1 MEVTLIAVVGVAS
14 IVAVAA
20 FSQRL
25 GLAAPLS
32 LVVVGIALSFV
43 PGVPV
48 VELEPEWVLA
58 GVLPPL
64 LYSSAVNMPAQ
75 DFRRD
80 IKAIGGLAVLLVAV
94 STLGA
99 GWFVHLLMPDIGWPA
114 AFALGAVVSPTDAVA
129 ATSVGRKLGLPS
141 RLLTLLE
148 GEGLV
153 NDASA
158 LVLLRSAVAAL
169 AGAVSLWGVA
179 WQFVFSVVVA
189 VAVGVVVGLVNVRVR
204 ALLDDTVLNTAI
216 SFVVPFVAYVPAE
229 EFDASGVLAVVVTG
243 LVTGH
248 LSPRLLR
255 AQDRIGEAMNWR
267 TLAFLLEST
276 IFLLMGLG
284 LKTLLD
290 EAHTHDNGLGAGRV
304 VLYGLALTGLV
315 IVVRMVFV
323 VPLVAMVRRDERR
336 AAAAKPL
343 IERMQE
349 RLEAAFDGDD
359 RFTPRKRAHIER
371 RVHRVGA
378 DIDFRLTETL
388 GWRGG
393 VVLAWSGMR
402 GAITVAAAQTLPEDT
417 PYRAQLVLI
426 AFVVAVTTLLL
437 QGLSLPAVIRTV
449 KIPGDDPQR
458 LRDEYGRLITEM
470 SEAASDALDEA
481 TAGGAV
487 DPSIV
492 DRVRRDS
499 LMRTRDEQKDGEGA
513 DAADGDGPAPD
524 PAGTDEMRAS
534 YMRLRLAVVAAERE
548 ALLDARTHGAYSS
561 RALSGV
567 QSVLDLEEARLQ
579 QLGDRLD
586 T

>member
-43 PGVPV
+43 PSVPV
-48 VELEPEWVLA
+48 VQLDPEWVLA

-99 GWFVHLLMPDIGWPA
+99 GWLLHVLMPDLGWPA
-114 AFALGAVVSPTDAVA
+114 AFALGAVISPTDAVA

-158 LVLLRSAVAAL
+158 LVLLRSAVAAM

-179 WQFVFSVVVA
+179 GQFVFSVAVA
-189 VAVGVVVGLVNVRVR
+189 VVVGVVVGLVNVRVR

-229 EFDASGVLAVVVTG
+229 EFDASGVLAVVVCG

-267 TLAFLLEST
+267 TLAFLLESS

-290 EAHTHDNGLGAGRV
+290 EAHAHDNGLGAGRV

-323 VPLVAMVRRDERR
+323 VPLVALVRRDARR
-336 AAAAKPL
+336 AAASKPL

-349 RLEAAFDGDD
+349 RLDTFDLSE
-359 RFTPRKRAHIER
+359 RFTPRKKAHIER
-371 RVHRVGA
+371 RVQRTSA

-388 GWRGG
+388 GWQGG

-417 PYRAQLVLI
+417 EYRAQLIVI

-437 QGLSLPAVIRTV
+437 QGLTLPAVIRTV
-449 KIPGDDPQR
+449 RIPGDDPQR
-458 LRDEYGRLITEM
+458 LREEYGRLVTEM
-470 SEAASDALDEA
+470 SDAAVASLDEA
-481 TAGGAV
+481 AQTGDAPPALL
-487 DPSIV
+487 
-492 DRVRRDS
+492 DRVRQDS
-499 LMRTRDEQKDGEGA
+499 LIRPRDA
-513 DAADGDGPAPD
+513 DSDEDREKAAAAFRGIDDAHLV
-524 PAGTDEMRAS
+524 
-534 YMRLRLAVVAAERE
+534 YLRLRLQVVAAERD
-548 ALLDARTHGAYSS
+548 ALLAARTRGSYSS
-561 RALSGV
+561 RALQGA
-567 QSVLDLEEARLQ
+567 QHVLDLEEARLEQ
-579 QLGDRLD
+579 FGDRFED
-586 T
+586 

>member
-48 VELEPEWVLA
+48 VQLDPEWVLA

-99 GWFVHLLMPDIGWPA
+99 GWLLHLLMPDIGWPA
-114 AFALGAVVSPTDAVA
+114 AFALGAVISPTDAVA

-158 LVLLRSAVAAL
+158 LVLLRSAVAAM

-179 WQFVFSVVVA
+179 GQFVFSVAVA
-189 VAVGVVVGLVNVRVR
+189 VVVGVVVGLVNVRVR

-229 EFDASGVLAVVVTG
+229 EFDASGVLAVVVCG

-255 AQDRIGEAMNWR
+255 ARDRIGEAMNWR
-267 TLAFLLEST
+267 TLAFLLESS

-290 EAHTHDNGLGAGRV
+290 EAHAHENGLGAGRV
-304 VLYGLALTGLV
+304 ILYGLALTGLV
-315 IVVRMVFV
+315 IVVRMVFT
-323 VPLVAMVRRDERR
+323 VPLVALVRRDARR
-336 AAAAKPL
+336 AAASKPL

-349 RLEAAFDGDD
+349 RLDTFDLSE
-359 RFTPRKRAHIER
+359 RFTPRKKAHIER
-371 RVHRVGA
+371 RVQRTSA

-388 GWRGG
+388 GWQGG

-417 PYRAQLVLI
+417 EYRAQLIVI

-437 QGLSLPAVIRTV
+437 QGLTLPAVIRTV
-449 KIPGDDPQR
+449 RIPGDDPQR
-458 LRDEYGRLITEM
+458 LREEYGRLVTEM
-470 SEAASDALDEA
+470 SDAGVASLDDAQESGDAPPALL
-481 TAGGAV
+481 
-487 DPSIV
+487 
-492 DRVRRDS
+492 DRVRQDS
-499 LMRTRDEQKDGEGA
+499 LIRPRDA
-513 DAADGDGPAPD
+513 DSEEDRKRAAAAFQGIDDAHLV
-524 PAGTDEMRAS
+524 
-534 YMRLRLAVVAAERE
+534 YLRLRLRVVSAERD
-548 ALLDARTHGAYSS
+548 ALLAARTRGSYSS
-561 RALSGV
+561 RALQGA
-567 QSVLDLEEARLQ
+567 QHVLDLEEARLEQ
-579 QLGDRLD
+579 FGDRFEE
-586 T
+586 

>member
-14 IVAVAA
+14 VVAVAA

-48 VELEPEWVLA
+48 VEIEPEWVLA

-80 IKAIGGLAVLLVAV
+80 IKAITGLAVLLVAV

-99 GWFVHLLMPDIGWPA
+99 GWLVHLLMPDLGWPA
-114 AFALGAVVSPTDAVA
+114 ALALGAVVSPTDAVA

-179 WQFVFSVVVA
+179 GKFVFSVVVA
-189 VAVGVVVGLVNVRVR
+189 VAVGLVVGYVNVRVR
-204 ALLDDTVLNTAI
+204 ALLNDSVLNTAI

-243 LVTGH
+243 VVTGH

-255 AQDRIGEAMNWR
+255 AQDRLGEATNWR
-267 TLAFLLEST
+267 TLAFLLESA

-290 EAHTHDNGLGAGRV
+290 EAHAHENGLGAGRV
-304 VLYGLALTGLV
+304 VLYGLAVTGLV
-315 IVVRMVFV
+315 IVVRVVFV
-323 VPLVAMVRRDERR
+323 APLVAMLRRDERR
-336 AAAAKPL
+336 AAAAKPMMERWQ
-343 IERMQE
+343 ERMAGFDMSE
-349 RLEAAFDGDD
+349 RFG
-359 RFTPRKRAHIER
+359 PRRKAQFER
-371 RVHRVGA
+371 RVSRVSA

-388 GWRGG
+388 GWQGG
-393 VVLAWSGMR
+393 TVLAWSGMR

-417 PYRAQLVLI
+417 PYRPQLILI
-426 AFVVAVTTLLL
+426 AFVVAATTLLL
-437 QGLSLPAVIRTV
+437 QGLTLPSVIRV
-449 KIPGDDPQR
+449 VGIPGDDPQR
-458 LRDEYGRLITEM
+458 LRAEYGQLITEV
-470 SEAASDALDEA
+470 SRAATDALDAEA
-481 TAGGAV
+481 ADGGVA
-487 DPSIV
+487 PEIL
-492 DRVRRDS
+492 DRVRADS
-499 LMRTRDEQKDGEGA
+499 LIRPTDDEGREMPPPEGPD
-513 DAADGDGPAPD
+513 DAGI
-524 PAGTDEMRAS
+524 T
-534 YMRLRLAVVAAERE
+534 YMRLRLRVVTAERD
-548 ALLDARTHGAYSS
+548 ALLAARTRGTYSS
-561 RALSGV
+561 RALTGATH
-567 QSVLDLEEARLQ
+567 VLDLEEARLQ
-579 QLGDRLD
+579 QLWDRFD
-586 T
+586 DEDQ

>member
-14 IVAVAA
+14 VVAVAA

-48 VELEPEWVLA
+48 VEVEPEWVLA

-80 IKAIGGLAVLLVAV
+80 IKAIGGLAVLLVAA

-99 GWFVHLLMPDIGWPA
+99 GWLVHLLMPDIGWPA

-158 LVLLRSAVAAL
+158 LVLLRSAVAAT

-179 WQFVFSVVVA
+179 GDFVFSVVIA
-189 VAVGVVVGLVNVRVR
+189 VAVGLVVGVVNVRVR
-204 ALLDDTVLNTAI
+204 ALLNDTVLNTAI

-243 LVTGH
+243 VVTGH
-248 LSPRLLR
+248 QSPRLLR
-255 AQDRIGEAMNWR
+255 AQDRLGEAMNWR
-267 TLAFLLEST
+267 TLAFLLESA

-284 LKTLLD
+284 LKTLVD
-290 EAHTHDNGLGAGRV
+290 EVHAHENGLGAGRV
-304 VLYGLALTGLV
+304 ILYGLAVTALV

-323 VPLVAMVRRDERR
+323 VPLVAMLRRDERR
-336 AAAAKPL
+336 AAVAKPMM
-343 IERMQE
+343 ERWQE
-349 RLEAAFDGDD
+349 RLDTFDLAE
-359 RFTPRKRAHIER
+359 RFGPRKRARIE
-371 RVHRVGA
+371 HRVRRTSA

-388 GWRGG
+388 GWQGG

-417 PYRAQLVLI
+417 PYRAQLILI

-449 KIPGDDPQR
+449 RIPGDDPRR
-458 LRDEYGRLITEM
+458 LHTEYGQLITEM
-470 SEAASDALDEA
+470 SAAAH
-481 TAGGAV
+481 
-487 DPSIV
+487 
-492 DRVRRDS
+492 DS
-499 LMRTRDEQKDGEGA
+499 L
-513 DAADGDGPAPD
+513 DAAVADGSVAPELADHVRADSLIRPANADPDADERLPAPD
-524 PAGTDEMRAS
+524 HDALVAERAQ
-534 YMRLRLAVVAAERE
+534 YLRLRLQVISAERE
-548 ALLDARTHGAYSS
+548 ALLAARTHGTYSS
-561 RALSGV
+561 RALSGA
-567 QSVLDLEEARLQ
+567 QHVLDLEEARLQ
-579 QLGDRLD
+579 QLGDRFED
-586 T
+586 

>member
-48 VELEPEWVLA
+48 VQLDPDWVLA
-58 GVLPPL
+58 GILPPL

-80 IKAIGGLAVLLVAV
+80 IKAIGGLAVLLVVV

-99 GWFVHLLMPDIGWPA
+99 GWLLHVLMPDVGWPA
-114 AFALGAVVSPTDAVA
+114 AFALGAVISPTDAVA

-158 LVLLRSAVAAL
+158 LVLLRSAVAAM

-179 WQFVFSVVVA
+179 GQFLFSVALAVV
-189 VAVGVVVGLVNVRVR
+189 VGVVVGVVNVRVR

-229 EFDASGVLAVVVTG
+229 EFDASGVLAVVVCG

-255 AQDRIGEAMNWR
+255 ARDRLGEAMNWR
-267 TLAFLLEST
+267 TLAFLLESSV
-276 IFLLMGLG
+276 FLLMGLG

-290 EAHTHDNGLGAGRV
+290 EAHAHENGIGAGRV

-323 VPLVAMVRRDERR
+323 VPLVALVRRDERR
-336 AAAAKPL
+336 AAASKPL

-349 RLEAAFDGDD
+349 RMDTFDLSE
-359 RFTPRKRAHIER
+359 RFTPRKKAHIER
-371 RVHRVGA
+371 RVQRTSA

-388 GWRGG
+388 GWQGG

-417 PYRAQLVLI
+417 PYRAQLIVI
-426 AFVVAVTTLLL
+426 AFVVAVTTLLA
-437 QGLSLPAVIRTV
+437 QGLTLPVVIRAV
-449 KIPGDDPQR
+449 RIPGDDPQR
-458 LRDEYGRLITEM
+458 LRSEYGRLIDEM
-470 SEAASDALDEA
+470 SDAALASLDEA
-481 TAGGAV
+481 AEAGST
-487 DPSIV
+487 PPELL
-492 DRVRRDS
+492 DRVRQDS
-499 LMRTRDEQKDGEGA
+499 MIRPREADMDEDHKKAAEALRGIDG
-513 DAADGDGPAPD
+513 APVV
-524 PAGTDEMRAS
+524 
-534 YMRLRLAVVAAERE
+534 YLRLRLRVVSAERD
-548 ALLDARTHGAYSS
+548 ALLAARTRGSYSS
-561 RALSGV
+561 RALQGA
-567 QSVLDLEEARLQ
+567 QHVLDLEEARLDQ
-579 QLGDRLD
+579 FGDRFEE
-586 T
+586 

>member
-20 FSQRL
+20 FSRRL

-48 VELEPEWVLA
+48 VEIEPEWVLA

-80 IKAIGGLAVLLVAV
+80 IKAITGLAVLLVVV

-99 GWFVHLLMPDIGWPA
+99 GWLVHLLMPDIGWPA

-129 ATSVGRKLGLPS
+129 ATSVGRKLGLPG

-158 LVLLRSAVAAL
+158 LVLLRSAVAAM

-179 WQFVFSVVVA
+179 GKFVFSVVIA
-189 VAVGVVVGLVNVRVR
+189 VAVGVLVGLVNVRVR

-229 EFDASGVLAVVVTG
+229 ELDASGVLAVVVTG
-243 LVTGH
+243 VVTGH
-248 LSPRLLR
+248 LSPKLLR
-255 AQDRIGEAMNWR
+255 ARDRIGEAMNWR
-267 TLAFLLEST
+267 TLAFLLESA

-284 LKTLLD
+284 VKSLMD
-290 EAHTHDNGLGAGRV
+290 EVHAHEEGLGAGRV
-304 VLYGLALTGLV
+304 ILYGLALSGLV
-315 IVVRMVFV
+315 IVARMVFV
-323 VPLVAMVRRDERR
+323 APLVAMLRRDERR
-336 AAAAKPL
+336 AAAAKPML
-343 IERMQE
+343 ERMQE
-349 RLEAAFDGDD
+349 RLALFDLSD
-359 RFTPRKRAHIER
+359 RFTPRKKARIER
-371 RVHRVGA
+371 RVTRTSA
-378 DIDFRLTETL
+378 DIDFRLNETL
-388 GWRGG
+388 GWQGG

-417 PYRAQLVLI
+417 PYRPQLILI

-449 KIPGDDPQR
+449 RIAGDDPKR
-458 LRDEYGRLITEM
+458 LRSEYGQLITEM
-470 SEAASDALDEA
+470 SDAATRSLDDLAE
-481 TAGGAV
+481 GGTV
-487 DPSIV
+487 DPDIV
-492 DRVRRDS
+492 ERVRGDS
-499 LMRTRDEQKDGEGA
+499 LIRPRKPDGAQGPKPDHAAMIATRL
-513 DAADGDGPAPD
+513 
-524 PAGTDEMRAS
+524 T
-534 YMRLRLAVVAAERE
+534 YLRLRLAVISAQRD
-548 ALLDARTHGAYSS
+548 ALLAARTRGTYSS
-561 RALSGV
+561 RALTDA
-567 QSVLDLEEARLQ
+567 QDALDLEEARLE
-579 QLGDRLD
+579 QLGDRF
-586 T
+586 TQEERQGS

>member
-48 VELEPEWVLA
+48 VETDPEWVLA

-64 LYSSAVNMPAQ
+64 LYSAAVNMPAT

-80 IKAIGGLAVLLVAV
+80 LRSIGGLAVLLVVA

-99 GWFVHLLMPDIGWPA
+99 GWLVHLLVPDLGWPA
-114 AFALGAVVSPTDAVA
+114 AFALGAVISPTDAVA

-158 LVLLRSAVAAL
+158 LVLLRSAIAAL
-169 AGAVSLWGVA
+169 AASVSVWSVA
-179 WQFVFSVVVA
+179 GKFVLSVVIA
-189 VAVGVVVGLVNVRVR
+189 VAIGMIVGIVNVKVR

-216 SFVVPFVAYVPAE
+216 SFVVPFVAFVPAE

-248 LSPRLLR
+248 LGPRLLR
-255 AQDRIGEAMNWR
+255 AQDRLGEEMNWR
-267 TLAFLLEST
+267 TLAFLLESA
-276 IFLLMGLG
+276 IFLLMGLS
-284 LKTLLD
+284 LKTLID
-290 EAHTHDNGLGAGRV
+290 EAHTHANGMGAWWAF
-304 VLYGLALTGLV
+304 LYGLALTGFV
-315 IVVRMVFV
+315 IVVRIVFV
-323 VPLVAMVRRDERR
+323 VPLMALVRRDERR

-343 IERMQE
+343 IESWQDRLATFDLTE
-349 RLEAAFDGDD
+349 RFG
-359 RFTPRKRAHIER
+359 TRKKERIER
-371 RVHRVGA
+371 RVTRVGA
-378 DIDFRLTETL
+378 DIEFRLNETL

-402 GAITVAAAQTLPEDT
+402 GAITVAAAQTLPEET
-417 PYRAQLVLI
+417 PYRPQLILM
-426 AFVVAVTTLLL
+426 AFVVAAVTLLL

-449 KIPGDDPQR
+449 KVPGDDVTR
-458 LRDEYGRLITEM
+458 LRKDYGLLMRALSQAADE
-470 SEAASDALDEA
+470 ALDARAERDGIA
-481 TAGGAV
+481 PAV
-487 DPSIV
+487 V
-492 DRVRRDS
+492 ERARVDS
-499 LMRTRDEQKDGEGA
+499 LFSATRTGRGQQPG
-513 DAADGDGPAPD
+513 PD
-524 PAGTDEMRAS
+524 PEARLE
-534 YMRLRLAVVAAERE
+534 YLHLRLAATAAQRT
-548 ALLDARTHGAYSS
+548 ALLKARSDGTISS
-561 RALSGV
+561 RALNDT
-567 QSVLDLEEARLQ
+567 QQILDLEEARMQ
-579 QLGDRLD
+579 QVSNRVDSE
-586 T
+586 

>member
-1 MEVTLIAVVGVAS
+1 MEVTLIAVVGIAS

-32 LVVVGIALSFV
+32 LVVVGICLSFV

-80 IKAIGGLAVLLVAV
+80 IKAIGGLAVLLVVV

-99 GWFVHLLMPDIGWPA
+99 GWLVHLLMPDIGWPA

-158 LVLLRSAVAAL
+158 LVLLRSAVAAM

-179 WQFVFSVVVA
+179 GDFVFSVVVA

-248 LSPRLLR
+248 QSPRLLR
-255 AQDRIGEAMNWR
+255 AQDRLGEAMNWR
-267 TLAFLLEST
+267 TLAFLLESS

-290 EAHTHDNGLGAGRV
+290 EAHRHDNGLGAGRV

-336 AAAAKPL
+336 AAAAKPM

-349 RLEAAFDGDD
+349 RLNTFDLGE
-359 RFTPRKRAHIER
+359 RFSPRKQAHIQR
-371 RVHRVGA
+371 RVTRTSA

-388 GWRGG
+388 GWQGG

-417 PYRAQLVLI
+417 PFRAQLILI
-426 AFVVAVTTLLL
+426 SFVVAVTTLLL

-449 KIPGDDPQR
+449 RIPGDDPAR
-458 LRDEYGRLITEM
+458 LRDEYVRLVGEL
-470 SEAASDALDEA
+470 SDAASAAVDEAAADGSVPPD
-481 TAGGAV
+481 
-487 DPSIV
+487 IV
-492 DRVRRDS
+492 DRVRQDSRIRPKQADLDEDERDH
-499 LMRTRDEQKDGEGA
+499 TPAPADF
-513 DAADGDGPAPD
+513 DAA
-524 PAGTDEMRAS
+524 RAT
-534 YMRLRLAVVAAERE
+534 YLKLRLGVITAERE
-548 ALLDARTHGAYSS
+548 ALLTARTHGSYSS
-561 RALSGV
+561 RALQGA
-567 QSVLDLEEARLQ
+567 QHVLDLEEARLQ
-579 QLGDRLD
+579 QFGDQFEE
-586 T
+586 

>member
-48 VELEPEWVLA
+48 VQLDPDWVLA

-99 GWFVHLLMPDIGWPA
+99 GWLLHLLMPDIGWPA
-114 AFALGAVVSPTDAVA
+114 AFALGAVISPTDAVA

-158 LVLLRSAVAAL
+158 LVLLRSAVAAM

-179 WQFVFSVVVA
+179 GQFLFSVA
-189 VAVGVVVGLVNVRVR
+189 VAVVVGVVVGLVNVRVR

-229 EFDASGVLAVVVTG
+229 EFDASGVLAVVVCG

-267 TLAFLLEST
+267 TLAFLLESS

-290 EAHTHDNGLGAGRV
+290 EAHAHDNGLGAGRV
-304 VLYGLALTGLV
+304 ILYGLALTGLV

-323 VPLVAMVRRDERR
+323 VPLVALVRRDARR
-336 AAAAKPL
+336 AAASKPL

-349 RLEAAFDGDD
+349 RIDTFELSE
-359 RFTPRKRAHIER
+359 RFTPRKKAHIER
-371 RVHRVGA
+371 RVQRTSA

-388 GWRGG
+388 GWQGG

-417 PYRAQLVLI
+417 EYRAQLIVI

-449 KIPGDDPQR
+449 RIPGDDPQR
-458 LRDEYGRLITEM
+458 LREEYGRLIGEM
-470 SEAASDALDEA
+470 SDAALTSLDEA
-481 TAGGAV
+481 EEDGSA
-487 DPSIV
+487 PPELL
-492 DRVRRDS
+492 DRVRQDS
-499 LMRTRDEQKDGEGA
+499 LIRPRDA
-513 DAADGDGPAPD
+513 DMDEDRKKAAEALRGIDDAHLV
-524 PAGTDEMRAS
+524 
-534 YMRLRLAVVAAERE
+534 YLRLRLQVVSAERD
-548 ALLDARTHGAYSS
+548 ALLAARTRGSYSS
-561 RALSGV
+561 RALQGA
-567 QSVLDLEEARLQ
+567 QHVLDLEEARLEQ
-579 QLGDRLD
+579 FGDRFED
-586 T
+586 

>member
-1 MEVTLIAVVGVAS
+1 MELTLIAVVGVAS

-48 VELEPEWVLA
+48 PDVEPEWILA

-80 IKAIGGLAVLLVAV
+80 WKAITGLAVLLVAV

-99 GWFVHLLMPDIGWPA
+99 GWLVHLLLPDVGWPA

-179 WQFVFSVVVA
+179 GKFVVSVVVA
-189 VAVGVVVGLVNVRVR
+189 VVVGVVVGLVNVRVR
-204 ALLDDTVLNTAI
+204 ALLADSVLNTAI

-243 LVTGH
+243 VVTGH
-248 LSPRLLR
+248 LSPRWLR
-255 AQDRIGEAMNWR
+255 AQDRITETMNWR
-267 TLAFLLEST
+267 TLAFLLESAV
-276 IFLLMGLG
+276 FLLMGLG
-284 LKTLLD
+284 LKTLFD
-290 EAHTHDNGLGAGRV
+290 EARAHQNGLGAGRV
-304 VLYGLALTGLV
+304 VLYGLAVTGLV

-323 VPLVAMVRRDERR
+323 APLVAMLRRDERR
-336 AAAAKPL
+336 AAAAKPF
-343 IERMQE
+343 IERWQE
-349 RLEAAFDGDD
+349 RIDTFDLGE
-359 RFTPRKRAHIER
+359 RFTPRKKARIER
-371 RVHRVGA
+371 RVTRVGA
-378 DIDFRLTETL
+378 DIDFRLNETL
-388 GWRGG
+388 GWQGG

-417 PYRAQLVLI
+417 PYRPQLILI
-426 AFVVAVTTLLL
+426 AFVVAATTLLL
-437 QGLSLPAVIRTV
+437 QGLTLPAVIRTV
-449 KIPGDDPQR
+449 RIPGDDPER
-458 LRDEYGRLITEM
+458 RIDEFRQLIGEM
-470 SEAASDALDEA
+470 SEAATEALDEEVA
-481 TAGGAV
+481 DGEAE
-487 DPSIV
+487 PWIV
-492 DRVRRDS
+492 DRVR
-499 LMRTRDEQKDGEGA
+499 TDGLIRPAQQNG
-513 DAADGDGPAPD
+513 DGDGDKDDEPEPRPGPSAE
-524 PAGTDEMRAS
+524 ARGT
-534 YMRLRLAVVAAERE
+534 YMRLRLRVISAERD
-548 ALLDARTHGAYSS
+548 ALLAARTRGTYSS
-561 RALSGV
+561 RALTDAHH
-567 QSVLDLEEARLQ
+567 VLDLEESRLQ
-579 QLGDRLD
+579 QLGDRFSED
-586 T
+586 A